1 MSLLSRFFYKR
12 PPDGL
17 LEFLDRIYVFDSCFS
32 TEVLP
37 QGMYPVYLIGI
48 LTELHEE
55 HVESSFLAINFRDGD
70 KRSQLA
76 DILREYNIPVIDY
89 PRHFEG
95 CPVLPLSLI
104 QHFLRVCEHWLSSGT
119 NQNIILLHCERGA
132 WPLLA
137 FLLSCL
143 LIYKKLNSAEHK
155 TLDIIYREAPKGFLQ
170 LFSALNPMPSQLR
183 YMQYVARRNISPQ
196 WPPMERSLSLD
207 CLILRAIPSFD
218 SDNGCRPLVRIFGR
232 NLLGKNA
239 SMTNMTFSM
248 PKKKSLR
255 HYRQEDCDVIKID
268 IQCLVQGDIVLE
280 CVHLDLD
287 PEKEVMMFRIMFNT
301 AFIRS
306 NVLMLNS
313 DDVDILWGSKERYPR
328 NFRAE
333 VLFCEVGGISPP
345 RAPTTTL
352 NGDVKGGLPIE
363 AFSAVQ
369 ELFNGVDWIANS
381 DDAAY
386 WLLKEFSAN
395 SLQEKFQKLMLNDM
409 KELSRIQA
417 KVGLQMPLMSPLDSD
432 EEKYSVASDSVSSAD
447 HEKVQHGGNSSDSEN
462 IDCDHTTEDFE
473 SSDTLSTNSSSLPPQ
488 PQPPVPPH
496 MVPSTLYALPVL
508 VTVPSE
514 PLIES
519 LQELPR
525 KKAPVP
531 PPPPPQAPKPPGV
544 VPPPPP
550 PSSKISN
557 APAPPPLLGR
567 GRGNTTGPTKGRGI
581 GLAQQSNPPK
591 KASLKPL
598 HWVKVT
604 RAMQGSLWAD
614 AQKQGNQARSPDIDL
629 SELESLFST
638 AVVTSTSE
646 KGATRRGSAINKPE
660 IVHLLLVILP
670 YWLTCDEQ
678 TIVR

>member
-17 LEFLDRIYVFDSCFS
+17 LEFIDRIYVFDSCFS

-37 QGMYPVYLIGI
+37 QGMYPVYLNEI

-70 KRSQLA
+70 KRSQFA

-104 QHFLRVCEHWLSSGT
+104 QHFLRVCEHWLSSG
-119 NQNIILLHCERGA
+119 NNKNIILLHCERGT

-143 LIYKKLNSAEHK
+143 LIYKKLHGAEHK

-183 YMQYVARRNISPQ
+183 YMQYVARRNISPE
-196 WPPMERSLSLD
+196 WPPMERALSLD

-232 NLLGKNA
+232 NLLGKNG
-239 SMTNMTFSM
+239 SMANMIFSM

-287 PEKEVMMFRIMFNT
+287 PEKEVMMFRIVFNT

-333 VLFCEVGGISPP
+333 VKID
-345 RAPTTTL
+345 AHTL
-352 NGDVKGGLPIE
+352 KLP
-363 AFSAVQ
+363 
-369 ELFNGVDWIANS
+369 WT
-381 DDAAY
+381 
-386 WLLKEFSAN
+386 K
-395 SLQEKFQKLMLNDM
+395 M
-409 KELSRIQA
+409 
-417 KVGLQMPLMSPLDSD
+417 
-432 EEKYSVASDSVSSAD
+432 D
-447 HEKVQHGGNSSDSEN
+447 H
-462 IDCDHTTEDFE
+462 
-473 SSDTLSTNSSSLPPQ
+473 
-488 PQPPVPPH
+488 
-496 MVPSTLYALPVL
+496 
-508 VTVPSE
+508 
-514 PLIES
+514 
-519 LQELPR
+519 
-525 KKAPVP
+525 
-531 PPPPPQAPKPPGV
+531 
-544 VPPPPP
+544 
-550 PSSKISN
+550 
-557 APAPPPLLGR
+557 
-567 GRGNTTGPTKGRGI
+567 
-581 GLAQQSNPPK
+581 
-591 KASLKPL
+591 
-598 HWVKVT
+598 
-604 RAMQGSLWAD
+604 
-614 AQKQGNQARSPDIDL
+614 
-629 SELESLFST
+629 
-638 AVVTSTSE
+638 
-646 KGATRRGSAINKPE
+646 
-660 IVHLLLVILP
+660 
-670 YWLTCDEQ
+670 
-678 TIVR
+678 